1 MTALSNIGFLVQKEW
16 RQYFASPI
24 AYVALT
30 FWTLLAG
37 VFFALSLGDFLE
49 RSMMMAMRGGG
60 MPLSINEGL
69 VAGAL
74 YLMAFIGLFVTPMIT
89 MRLLAEEKRQGTI
102 ELLATSP
109 ITDLQ
114 ILLGKFLGALSLYAL
129 MIASGLLN
137 LIWLWRFAE
146 PGAGPDWRPLVTGGL
161 GLLLL
166 GGCFITVGLL
176 ASAITR
182 NQIVAGVVSFALLL
196 LLWLASAL
204 AGSAGVFGQ
213 VLSYLGLI
221 GHVKDMMRGIIDLK
235 DVVFYL
241 SFIVFGLFLAQ
252 QSMESHRWR
261 A

>member
-1 MTALSNIGFLVQKEW
+1 
-16 RQYFASPI
+16 
-24 AYVALT
+24 
-30 FWTLLAG
+30 
-37 VFFALSLGDFLE
+37 
-49 RSMMMAMRGGG
+49 

-69 VAGAL
+69 VSGAL

-89 MRLLAEEKRQGTI
+89 MRLLAEEKRQGTM

-146 PGAGPDWRPLVTGGL
+146 PGAGPDWRPLVTGSL

-166 GGCFITVGLL
+166 GACFITVGLF

-196 LLWLASAL
+196 LFWLASAL

-213 VLSYLGLI
+213 VFGYLGLI

>member
-1 MTALSNIGFLVQKEW
+1 
-16 RQYFASPI
+16 
-24 AYVALT
+24 
-30 FWTLLAG
+30 
-37 VFFALSLGDFLE
+37 
-49 RSMMMAMRGGG
+49 
-60 MPLSINEGL
+60 
-69 VAGAL
+69 
-74 YLMAFIGLFVTPMIT
+74 MAFIGLFVTPMIT

-114 ILLGKFLGALSLYAL
+114 IILGKFFGALSLYAL
-129 MIASGLLN
+129 MIATGLAN
-137 LIWLWRFAE
+137 LVWIWRYAE
-146 PGAGPDWRPLVTGGL
+146 PNAAPDWRPLLTGTL

-166 GGCFITVGLL
+166 GSCFITVGLF

-196 LLWLASAL
+196 LFWLASSL
-204 AGSAGVFGQ
+204 SGSAGVVGQ
-213 VLSYLGLI
+213 VLGYLSLV
-221 GHVKDMMRGIIDLK
+221 GHVRDMMRGVVDLK

-252 QSMESHRWR
+252 QAMESHRWR